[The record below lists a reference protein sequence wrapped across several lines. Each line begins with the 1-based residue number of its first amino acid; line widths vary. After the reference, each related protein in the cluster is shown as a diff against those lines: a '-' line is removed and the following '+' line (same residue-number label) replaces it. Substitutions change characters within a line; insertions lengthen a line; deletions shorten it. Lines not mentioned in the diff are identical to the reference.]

1 MTKSSN
7 AIATTSYYGQSIA
20 NQAQLSSSIF
30 HRLTIPQLSQ
40 IFLTYLNLM
49 ARAPLRSNPLAHG
62 TSCISPGGCS
72 NASSYFTKP
81 INFIAAAGYD
91 SVTHQHCQRG
101 HVCYQD
107 SCCRFQRFFK
117 SGVLTPRIT
126 FFVVE
131 FNFHKSQKF

>member
-81 INFIAAAGYD
+81 INFIAAAGYEP
-91 SVTHQHCQRG
+91 SHSPALSTRTCLLSRFLLSLSTIFQIGRTHSKNHIFRC
-101 HVCYQD
+101 
-107 SCCRFQRFFK
+107 
-117 SGVLTPRIT
+117 
-126 FFVVE
+126 
-131 FNFHKSQKF
+131 